1 MNLIVGFCKN
11 RGIGLK
17 NALPWHLTE
26 DLVRFKKLTIGDG
39 DNAVIMGRNT
49 WNSLPKKWKP
59 LPKRTNIVLTRTST
73 SKLFTNNAEQSPDF
87 CFNSIKEA
95 TSFYKHPFCKYHYN
109 DVWIIGGAEVYRDSL
124 EKKLVKT
131 VYATYID
138 KDFQCDAFFPT
149 LPNYFVLE
157 SQTPWEYAPEYRYRF
172 QIYQSTLPFS
182 NN

>member
-17 NALPWHLTE
+17 NALPWHLKK

-73 SKLFTNNAEQSPDF
+73 S
-87 CFNSIKEA
+87 
-95 TSFYKHPFCKYHYN
+95 
-109 DVWIIGGAEVYRDSL
+109 
-124 EKKLVKT
+124 
-131 VYATYID
+131 
-138 KDFQCDAFFPT
+138 
-149 LPNYFVLE
+149 
-157 SQTPWEYAPEYRYRF
+157 
-172 QIYQSTLPFS
+172 
-182 NN
+182 